1 MYHLLQQEEEE
12 EKRFTFYL
20 FATDIFSLSSD
31 HKNGSLI
38 GAASE

>member
-31 HKNGSLI
+31 KNGSLI